1 MFSWIPENV
10 CFWVLNVC
18 HALDSLE
25 ADIKIK
31 FECKRF
37 LGINTYER
45 LGESKIGQGEKV
57 KTAIYVWQS
66 LSQACRQVWNRY
78 FPLSSPVVGQ
88 SGWGFLPHL
97 AQYTDVSFSM
107 KSVPQGQVAPNGW
120 RDPEGTNSWRL
131 FADHL
136 DNKSCLE
143 GDWPVYQHIQPY
155 S

>member
-1 MFSWIPENV
+1 MKDWEK
-10 CFWVLNVC
+10 
-18 HALDSLE
+18 ARLD
-25 ADIKIK
+25 KG
-31 FECKRF
+31 KR
-37 LGINTYER
+37 L
-45 LGESKIGQGEKV
+45 

-143 GDWPVYQHIQPY
+143 GDWPVYQHINHTHRNLRFWLKVCCCYQKFELQSRSEVWDSLHILSLESY
-155 S
+155 TVGQ

>member
-1 MFSWIPENV
+1 MKDWEK
-10 CFWVLNVC
+10 
-18 HALDSLE
+18 ARLDKE
-25 ADIKIK
+25 
-31 FECKRF
+31 KR
-37 LGINTYER
+37 L
-45 LGESKIGQGEKV
+45 

-97 AQYTDVSFSM
+97 AQYPDVSFSM

-143 GDWPVYQHIQPY
+143 GDWPVYQHINHTHRNLRFWLKVCCYYQKFELQSRSEVWDSLHILSLESY
-155 S
+155 TVGQ